1 MKPRLLLISRKWP
14 PSVGGM
20 ETYSVEL
27 DASLALHFEVTRKVL
42 PGRVDGRPPGLVAY
56 GLFLIQTIFYC
67 LLHANRFSHV
77 VIGDLVLFP
86 AALCCRIR
94 ASRQK
99 RLVVVYGLDLV
110 YFKRKGLLPSIYG
123 AYFALFRKFQATF
136 DAIVAIS
143 SYTAEL
149 AREAGLNAV
158 HVVNPSLPHT
168 KLTQGAGHSA
178 TSIPDAF
185 AHGTTR
191 KILQFGRVVPRK
203 GSAWFAANVMPLL
216 PDDVEFF
223 VVGASYDSSMLEI
236 LHSSPRTSYLG
247 LQPPKTLAA
256 LIQQADIVVMPN
268 IVPSSDSADVEGFGL
283 VAVEAAS
290 LGGILVAS
298 QVQGLADAVIDGV
311 TGTLIEP
318 ENPEIWATTIKR
330 LLDEPFE
337 TTETRRSTAKSETR
351 AVFSKERMGDA
362 LLALLLPT
370 PMSK

>member
-1 MKPRLLLISRKWP
+1 
-14 PSVGGM
+14 M

-42 PGRVDGRPPGLVAY
+42 PGRADGHPPRLIAY
-56 GLFLIQTIFYC
+56 ALFLIQTIFYC
-67 LLHANRFSHV
+67 LFYANRFSHV

-94 ASRQK
+94 APRQK

-123 AYFALFRKFQATF
+123 AYFALFRGFQATF

-143 SYTAEL
+143 GYTAEL
-149 AREAGLNAV
+149 ARGAGLKAV
-158 HVVNPSLPHT
+158 HVVTPSLPRT
-168 KLTQGAGHSA
+168 ALTEGADQTT

-185 AHGTTR
+185 MHGTSR

-203 GSAWFAANVMPLL
+203 GSAWFATNVVPLL

-223 VVGASYDSSMLEI
+223 VVGASYDSSVLEV

-247 LQPPKTLAA
+247 LQPPEVLAEM
-256 LIQQADIVVMPN
+256 IKHADIVVMPN
-268 IVPSSDSADVEGFGL
+268 IVPPSDSADVEGFGL

-290 LGGILVAS
+290 LGGVLVAS
-298 QVQGLADAVIDGV
+298 RVQGLADAVIDGV

-318 ENPEIWATTIKR
+318 ENPEIWAATIKH
-330 LLDEPFE
+330 LLNEPLE
-337 TTETRRSTAKSETR
+337 TTETRRSTARSETR
-351 AVFSKERMGDA
+351 TAFSKERMGDA
-362 LLALLLPT
+362 LLALF
-370 PMSK
+370 